1 MQNNFK
7 LNYLLYLLFA
17 IVGICWNLT
26 PLCRFPKIFFLP
38 RPGGM
43 IPIHLNKSLVSA
55 ENQCGPARKSTY
67 CMILTLMRRLQSNTF
82 FSLRCHFFDLSDID
96 ISDCGSCARLVH
108 CSLLSGCLWNERSVQ
123 SAQCC
128 WTRWSS
134 SYPPCVCPCSMIVL
148 QFTAV
153 PRLLSFTQLGHL
165 SDQVADMFSFLF
177 LHVSPFLAHC
187 F

>member
-7 LNYLLYLLFA
+7 LNYLLLFA

-67 CMILTLMRRLQSNTF
+67 CMFLTLMRRLQSNTF

-96 ISDCGSCARLVH
+96 ISDSVEAVLASFTVRFSLGVCEMSGLCNQRSAVGLVEAPHTRRVYVLVQWLSFSSLQCLGSSPSH
-108 CSLLSGCLWNERSVQ
+108 S
-123 SAQCC
+123 SATYL
-128 WTRWSS
+128 TRWLI
-134 SYPPCVCPCSMIVL
+134 CFL
-148 QFTAV
+148 
-153 PRLLSFTQLGHL
+153 
-165 SDQVADMFSFLF
+165 FSFSMYPLF
-177 LHVSPFLAHC
+177 
-187 F
+187 